1 MKLLIVG
8 ALEGYL
14 TKASAI
20 AQSRGCQICHVDAT
34 AAAIDMLR
42 GDVSF
47 DLVLVDD
54 KCDFPSFAQELR
66 EQRIAATLV
75 ACGLGADAKHAVA
88 AIKAGAV
95 EYLPL
100 PPDPEIIAAL
110 LESAVEE
117 QSAMIYRSA
126 TMAKVVETAA
136 KIAKSDASVLI
147 LGESGTGKEIL
158 ARYIHAASKRK
169 GMPFVAVNCAAIP
182 ETLLESELFGHEK
195 GAFSGAVA
203 RRLGKFEQA
212 NDGTLLL
219 DEISEMDLRLQAKL
233 LRAIQEREIDRLGG
247 SKPVKVHVRILATSN
262 RDMQEVCNS
271 GRFREDLY
279 FRLNVVSLTLP
290 PLRARK
296 DDIVPL
302 AEHFARKYADENAVA
317 HKPFSPKTL
326 EALTQHAWSGNIREL
341 ENAVHRAVLLAEGEQ
356 IQPETLPFY
365 EQGQNQNTDTDAD
378 IGMDIATKTEAKAR
392 APQTG
397 IDDELESK
405 SKSGSR
411 IKGAELNKLAKVERD
426 TVLETL
432 SCAQGNYQQTAS
444 ILGISIR
451 LLRRKLDRYANEG
464 HVVEHRESSP

>member
-1 MKLLIVG
+1 MRLLIVG

-14 TKASAI
+14 TKASAV
-20 AQSRGCQICHVDAT
+20 AQKRGCQICHVDTTT
-34 AAAIDMLR
+34 AALDMLR
-42 GDVSF
+42 GDVFF
-47 DLVLVDD
+47 DLVLIDD
-54 KCDFPSFAQELR
+54 KCDIPSFAQELR

-100 PPDPEIIAAL
+100 PPDPDIIAAL

-117 QSAMIYRSA
+117 KSDMIYRSA
-126 TMAKVVETAA
+126 TMTKVVQTAE
-136 KIAKSDASVLI
+136 KIAKSDASVLV
-147 LGESGTGKEIL
+147 LGESGTGKEII
-158 ARYIHAASKRK
+158 ARHIHACSKRK

-233 LRAIQEREIDRLGG
+233 LRAIQEREIDRLGAN
-247 SKPVKVHVRILATSN
+247 KPVKVNVRILATSN
-262 RDMQEVCNS
+262 RNMQEVCSS
-271 GRFREDLY
+271 GSFREDLY

-290 PLRARK
+290 PLRTRK

-302 AEHFARKYADENAVA
+302 AEHFARKYADQNALA
-317 HKPFSPKTL
+317 PKPFSPKAL
-326 EALTQHAWSGNIREL
+326 EALAQHAWSGNIREL

-356 IQPETLPFY
+356 IQPDTFPFH
-365 EQGQNQNTDTDAD
+365 E
-378 IGMDIATKTEAKAR
+378 EAQENEDPTFQK
-392 APQTG
+392 
-397 IDDELESK
+397 EK
-405 SKSGSR
+405 V
-411 IKGAELNKLAKVERD
+411 KGNKLAKVERE

-432 SCAQGNYQQTAS
+432 SGAHGNYRQAAS

-451 LLRRKLDRYANEG
+451 LLRRKLDHYANEG
-464 HVVEHRESSP
+464 YVVEQRESAP

>member
-14 TKASAI
+14 TKASSV
-20 AQSRGCQICHVDAT
+20 AQKRGCQICHVDAP
-34 AAAIDMLR
+34 AQAVDMLC

-47 DLVLVDD
+47 DLVLIDD
-54 KCDFPSFAQELR
+54 KCDIPSFAQNLR

-75 ACGLGADAKHAVA
+75 ACGLGADAKHAVK

-100 PPDPEIIAAL
+100 PPDPDIIAAL

-117 QSAMIYRSA
+117 QSDMIYRSA
-126 TMAKVVETAA
+126 AMDKVVLTAN

-147 LGESGTGKEIL
+147 LGESGTGKEVL
-158 ARYIHAASKRK
+158 ARHIHAGSKRK

-212 NDGTLLL
+212 NAGTLLL
-219 DEISEMDLRLQAKL
+219 DEISEMDMRLQAKL
-233 LRAIQEREIDRLGG
+233 LRAIQEREIDRLGAT
-247 SKPVKVHVRILATSN
+247 KPVKVNVRILATSN
-262 RDMQEVCNS
+262 RNLQEACNGGS
-271 GRFREDLY
+271 FREDLY

-296 DDIVPL
+296 DDIVLL
-302 AEHFARKYADENAVA
+302 AEHFARKYADENAMP
-317 HKPFSPKTL
+317 HKSFSSKAI

-356 IQPETLPFY
+356 IQPQTLPFY
-365 EQGQNQNTDTDAD
+365 EQAQNE
-378 IGMDIATKTEAKAR
+378 TE
-392 APQTG
+392 
-397 IDDELESK
+397 ELEKTK
-405 SKSGSR
+405 SPGSGADHAR
-411 IKGAELNKLAKVERD
+411 GNKLAKVEREA
-426 TVLETL
+426 VLETL
-432 SCAQGNYQQTAS
+432 SGAQGDYHQAAS

-451 LLRRKLDRYANEG
+451 LLRRKLDRYASEG
-464 HVVEHRESSP
+464 HVVEQQETSP

>member
-1 MKLLIVG
+1 MRLLIVG

-14 TKASAI
+14 TKASAV
-20 AQSRGCQICHVDAT
+20 AQRRGCQICHVDAT
-34 AAAIDMLR
+34 AQALDMLR

-47 DLVLVDD
+47 DLVLIDD
-54 KCDFPSFAQELR
+54 KCDIPAFAQSLR

-75 ACGLGADAKHAVA
+75 ACGLGADAKHAVK

-100 PPDPEIIAAL
+100 PPDPDIIAAL

-126 TMAKVVETAA
+126 AMTKVVQTAE
-136 KIAKSDASVLI
+136 KIAKSDASVLL

-158 ARYIHAASKRK
+158 ARYIHASSKRK

-233 LRAIQEREIDRLGG
+233 LRAIQEREIDRLGAT
-247 SKPVKVHVRILATSN
+247 KPVKVNVRILATSN
-262 RDMQEVCNS
+262 RNLQEACNNGS
-271 GRFREDLY
+271 FREDLY

-296 DDIVPL
+296 DDIVLL
-302 AEHFARKYADENAVA
+302 AEHFSRKYADENSLALKA
-317 HKPFSPKTL
+317 FSEKAL
-326 EALTQHAWSGNIREL
+326 EALMQHAWSGNIREL
-341 ENAVHRAVLLAEGEQ
+341 ENAVHRAVLLADSEK
-356 IQPETLPFY
+356 IQPEAFPFFDQAQEKMQAEAQPY
-365 EQGQNQNTDTDAD
+365 DVAGNA
-378 IGMDIATKTEAKAR
+378 ATNRMKT
-392 APQTG
+392 QTG
-397 IDDELESK
+397 K
-405 SKSGSR
+405 ASGETNR
-411 IKGAELNKLAKVERD
+411 LATVEREV
-426 TVLETL
+426 VLNTL
-432 SCAQGNYQQTAS
+432 SGAQGDYRQAAT

-464 HVVEHRESSP
+464 HVVEPRESTP

>member
-1 MKLLIVG
+1 MRLLIVG

-14 TKASAI
+14 TKASAV
-20 AQSRGCQICHVDAT
+20 AQKRGCQICHVDTT
-34 AAAIDMLR
+34 AAAVDMLR

-47 DLVLVDD
+47 DLVLIDD
-54 KCDFPSFAQELR
+54 KCDIPSFAQDLR

-100 PPDPEIIAAL
+100 PPDPDIIAAL

-117 QSAMIYRSA
+117 QSTMIYRSA
-126 TMAKVVETAA
+126 AMSKVVQTAE

-158 ARYIHAASKRK
+158 ARHIHVSSKRK
-169 GMPFVAVNCAAIP
+169 GLPFVAVNCAAIP

-212 NDGTLLL
+212 NNGTLLL
-219 DEISEMDLRLQAKL
+219 DEISEMDMRLQAKL

-247 SKPVKVHVRILATSN
+247 NKPVKVNVRILATSN
-262 RDMQEVCNS
+262 RNMQEVCNS
-271 GRFREDLY
+271 GLFREDLY

-296 DDIVPL
+296 DDIIPL
-302 AEHFARKYADENAVA
+302 AENFARKYADENAVA
-317 HKPFSPKTL
+317 HKPFSPQAL

-356 IQPETLPFY
+356 IQAEILPFHD
-365 EQGQNQNTDTDAD
+365 EGDDKNAETETATETKALNTNTLVHN
-378 IGMDIATKTEAKAR
+378 T
-392 APQTG
+392 
-397 IDDELESK
+397 
-405 SKSGSR
+405 
-411 IKGAELNKLAKVERD
+411 LANVERE

-432 SCAQGNYQQTAS
+432 YGAHGDHQQAAS

-464 HVVEHRESSP
+464 QAAGNVEGQAAGHAGEPRENSP

>member
-14 TKASAI
+14 TKASAV
-20 AQSRGCQICHVDAT
+20 AQKRGCQICHVDTT

-47 DLVLVDD
+47 DLVLIDD
-54 KCDFPSFAQELR
+54 KCDIPSFAQDLR

-126 TMAKVVETAA
+126 TMTKVVQTAE

-158 ARYIHAASKRK
+158 ARHIHTGSKRK
-169 GMPFVAVNCAAIP
+169 GRPFVAVNCAAIP

-219 DEISEMDLRLQAKL
+219 DEISEMDMRLQAKL

-247 SKPVKVHVRILATSN
+247 GKPVKVNVRLLATSN
-262 RDMQEVCNS
+262 RDMQEVCKS
-271 GRFREDLY
+271 GKFREDLY
-279 FRLNVVSLTLP
+279 FRLNVVSITLP
-290 PLRARK
+290 PLRERK
-296 DDIVPL
+296 DDIVLL

-317 HKPFSPKTL
+317 HKPFAPQAVA
-326 EALTQHAWSGNIREL
+326 ALTEHAWGGNIREL

-356 IQPETLPFY
+356 IQPQTLPFY
-365 EQGQNQNTDTDAD
+365 DETQDEAQDKDAALNDETTAQGGKGEGGEQNT
-378 IGMDIATKTEAKAR
+378 
-392 APQTG
+392 
-397 IDDELESK
+397 
-405 SKSGSR
+405 
-411 IKGAELNKLAKVERD
+411 LAHVEREA
-426 TVLETL
+426 VLETL
-432 SCAQGNYQQTAS
+432 SGAHGDHHQTAS

-464 HVVEHRESSP
+464 HVKGHAVEQRESSP

>member
-14 TKASAI
+14 TKASAV
-20 AQSRGCQICHVDAT
+20 AQKRGCQICHVDTT
-34 AAAIDMLR
+34 AAAVDMLR

-47 DLVLVDD
+47 DLVLIDD
-54 KCDFPSFAQELR
+54 KCDIPSFAQDLR

-100 PPDPEIIAAL
+100 PPDPDIIAAL

-117 QSAMIYRSA
+117 QSTMIYRSA
-126 TMAKVVETAA
+126 AMSKVVQTAE

-158 ARYIHAASKRK
+158 ARHIHVSSKRK

-212 NDGTLLL
+212 NNGTLLL
-219 DEISEMDLRLQAKL
+219 DEISEMDMRLQAKL

-247 SKPVKVHVRILATSN
+247 NKPVKVNVRILATSN
-262 RDMQEVCNS
+262 RNMQEVCNS
-271 GRFREDLY
+271 GSFREDLY

-296 DDIVPL
+296 DDIIPL
-302 AEHFARKYADENAVA
+302 AENFARKYADENAVA
-317 HKPFSPKTL
+317 HKPFSPQAL

-356 IQPETLPFY
+356 IQAEILPFH
-365 EQGQNQNTDTDAD
+365 EEADEKNAETATETETKDPNTNTLVHN
-378 IGMDIATKTEAKAR
+378 T
-392 APQTG
+392 
-397 IDDELESK
+397 
-405 SKSGSR
+405 
-411 IKGAELNKLAKVERD
+411 LAHVEREA
-426 TVLETL
+426 VLETL
-432 SCAQGNYQQTAS
+432 DGAHGDHQQAAS

-464 HVVEHRESSP
+464 HGAEHAGEPRESSP